1 MLVKGSPANSV
12 TLIYN
17 DGKRR
22 TLKLAKRLEELLK
35 ESNIDVVGLDDGPD
49 VVVVIGGDGTL
60 LRAFHQTL
68 GGVPILGVKDGTY
81 GTLLEVDPEEIEY
94 VPDILSKGMYWLEEA
109 STIETRGDV
118 RLVALNEFLIRSGKL
133 GKSSR
138 LGIAVDGVPTGE
150 CICDGVIVS
159 TPTGS
164 LAYSLAA
171 GGPLVDPRS
180 RDMVVSYVAPW
191 PPSLTLAVR
200 SFVIPLDS
208 EVEIWSPD
216 PQAYVV
222 ADGLTPLKTR
232 PPIRVS
238 GSDIKGIFV
247 RLSPNPADF
256 YKRIVKRMV
265 PRRLTGIMD
274 YLETGIL
281 PQNL

>member
-1 MLVKGSPANSV
+1 MLVKGSPVSSV
-12 TLIYN
+12 TLVYN
-17 DGKRR
+17 DGKK
-22 TLKLAKRLEELLK
+22 TLKLAKRLENLLR
-35 ESNIDVVGLDDGPD
+35 ESKIKIVGLEDSPD

-68 GGVPILGVKDGTY
+68 GEVPILGVKDGTY
-81 GTLLEVDPEEIEY
+81 GTLLEVDPDEIEHI
-94 VPDILSKGMYWLEEA
+94 PDILSRGMYWLEEA

-118 RLVALNEFLIRSGKL
+118 KLIALNEFLIRSGKL

-180 RDMVVSYVAPW
+180 KDMVVSYLAPW
-191 PPSLTLAVR
+191 PPSLTLAVK
-200 SFVIPLDS
+200 SFVLPLES

-222 ADGLTPLKTR
+222 ADGLTPLKMR
-232 PPIRVS
+232 LPIRVS